1 MASKLIKYMRNYI
14 FDYYVGDREGFIG
27 QCLEWYWDN
36 KLEKMSEGQIID
48 LYYQLTNRKEVTDY
62 E

>member
-1 MASKLIKYMRNYI
+1 MRNYI

-27 QCLEWYWDN
+27 QFLEWYWDN
-36 KLEKMSEGQIID
+36 KLDKMSEGQIMK
-48 LYYQLTNRKEVTDY
+48 LYYQLTNRKGVVDY